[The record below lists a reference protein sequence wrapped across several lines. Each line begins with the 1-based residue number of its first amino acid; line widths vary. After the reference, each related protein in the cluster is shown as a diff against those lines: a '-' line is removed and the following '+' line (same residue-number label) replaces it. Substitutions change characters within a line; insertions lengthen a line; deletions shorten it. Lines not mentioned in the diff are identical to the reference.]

1 MTATSEK
8 TTLNGAPAGTS
19 ARAPRSVAP
28 RGRRRP
34 AFVVAGVVMVVIGA
48 LAAVWL
54 VSSSGQR
61 VDVLVLARD
70 VPYGATISR
79 DDVTTTAVSVEATV
93 ATVPAQDIN
102 RVVGQVATTALTK
115 GSLLAS
121 SETTEGGVVPPD
133 QVLVPLPLTVEK
145 VPAGGLAAGERILVV
160 DAPPQGADAVQEA
173 PISFSAT
180 VVRVGVPDINGLV
193 IADVV
198 TDAPDGPA
206 LAMRAATGR
215 FALVVLPAQGAK

>member
-8 TTLNGAPAGTS
+8 TTLNGTPGGVS
-19 ARAPRSVAP
+19 VRAPSVVAP

-34 AFVVAGVVMVVIGA
+34 VFVVAGVVMIVIGA

-79 DDVTTTAVSVEATV
+79 DDLTTTAVSVDATV
-93 ATVPAQDIN
+93 ATVPAGDVSEI
-102 RVVGQVATTALTK
+102 VGQVAATSLAK
-115 GSLLAS
+115 GSLLAA
-121 SETTEGGVVPPD
+121 SEVTVSGVVAPD

-145 VPAGGLAAGERILVV
+145 VPAGGLAAGEDILVV
-160 DAPPQGADAVQEA
+160 DAPPQGADAVPGN
-173 PISFSAT
+173 PISYSAT

-198 TDAPDGPA
+198 TDAQDGPA

>member
-8 TTLNGAPAGTS
+8 TTLNGTPGGVTV
-19 ARAPRSVAP
+19 RAPSVVAP

-34 AFVVAGVVMVVIGA
+34 VFVVAGVAMIVIGA

-79 DDVTTTAVSVEATV
+79 DDLTTAAVSVDATV
-93 ATVPAQDIN
+93 ATVPAKDVNQI
-102 RVVGQVATTALTK
+102 VGQVAATSLAK
-115 GSLLAS
+115 GSLLAP
-121 SETTEGGVVPPD
+121 SEVTVSGVVAPD

-145 VPAGGLAAGERILVV
+145 VPAGGLAAGEDILVV
-160 DAPPQGADAVQEA
+160 DAPPQGADAVPGE

-180 VVRVGVPDINGLV
+180 VVRVGAPDINGLV

-198 TDAPDGPA
+198 TDAQDGPA

-215 FALVVLPAQGAK
+215 FALVVLPVQGAK